1 MLSYQH
7 AYHAG
12 SRPDMHKHKILCRV
26 LDVLVRRKAPLT
38 YVETHSG
45 RGIYDL
51 EAPEARKTGEAAEGW
66 LKVFQDV
73 KTLAALPKSY
83 LGAIRAL
90 NKGKLAPLYPGSPYF
105 AAHILRPQDKMR
117 LMELHPAEYAALKKN
132 MGNDKRAQIIRQD
145 GLEGAM
151 EIKTAPDLILV
162 DPSYEIKS
170 EYESIPDFAAALHRK
185 WPAAAIL
192 TWTPMLPAKRHE
204 IALKKI
210 RKLSP
215 RAEIMEESWAKPED
229 QRGMYG
235 SIMVGINVPH
245 GC

>member
-12 SRPDMHKHKILCRV
+12 SRPDMHKHRILCGV
-26 LDVLVRRKAPLT
+26 LDALVQRKAPLT

-51 EAPEARKTGEAAEGW
+51 ESAEARKTGEAADGW

-73 KTLAALPKSY
+73 KALSGLPKSY
-83 LGAIRAL
+83 LAAIRAL

-117 LMELHPAEYAALKKN
+117 LMELHPAEFAALKKN
-132 MGNDKRAQIIRQD
+132 MGGDKRIQIIRQD
-145 GLEGAM
+145 GLEGALEM
-151 EIKTAPDLILV
+151 KSAPDIVLV
-162 DPSYEIKS
+162 DPSYEVKS
-170 EYESIPDFAAALHRK
+170 EYEDIPRFAAALHKK
-185 WPAAAIL
+185 WPKAAIL
-192 TWTPMLPAKRHE
+192 IWAPMLPAKRHE
-204 IALKKI
+204 ILRDKVKK
-210 RKLSP
+210 LLP
-215 RAEIMEESWAKPED
+215 RAEIMEEIWAKPGD
-229 QRGMYG
+229 QRGMFG
-235 SIMVGINVPH
+235 SIMVGINVPE